1 VAHSAGFEPLPL
13 PFHKHNP
20 LSSMPFDP
28 PSLKDTQS
36 TSIPTS
42 APSSSIDI
50 DSCPRTPKEAPA
62 PTTAAPETNQ
72 HTINSELEDEDH
84 PAFRKIRA
92 ARFLCQ
98 AAIDGYID
106 FPTATEGSLA
116 ILQAI
121 QHNQAIHPSLEP
133 EAHSNENVS
142 TTGHY
147 YVDDKDT
154 PTLSSSPRI
163 KKIPDSSKEAPTSP
177 LGQGISVAPA
187 DLIQNSGK
195 HFQVRQYGGG
205 DKRRT
210 RGP

>member
-1 VAHSAGFEPLPL
+1 
-13 PFHKHNP
+13 
-20 LSSMPFDP
+20 MPFDS

-42 APSSSIDI
+42 TPSSSINI
-50 DSCPRTPKEAPA
+50 GSCPRTPKEAPA

-72 HTINSELEDEDH
+72 PTINSESEDKDH
-84 PAFRKIRA
+84 AAFQKIQA

-106 FPTATEGSLA
+106 LPMATEGSLA

-121 QHNQAIHPSLEP
+121 QHIQAIQPSLEP
-133 EAHSNENVS
+133 EAHSNEKVL

-147 YVDDKDT
+147 YLNDKDT

-187 DLIQNSGK
+187 DFIQDSGK

-210 RGP
+210 RGL